1 MGHKKMTRSEFFGAW
16 KGVVAI
22 TLATIAGGHV
32 LTTGV
37 LFLTGFKDAWL
48 HYTLSTVFP
57 LILAPAATMPLLVIA
72 GRLRLMKEEL
82 ENLLRLDTLTELP
95 HRRAFFEKAEIVF
108 KRDSAIS
115 LMMIDVDRFKQVND
129 NYGHDFGDRVLR
141 SVAQS
146 IQCIVAQTAGAGVKF
161 AARIGGEEFAALVEG
176 LTPDAADRLAKYLV
190 EQIARLPVQGD
201 GQLVS
206 VTVSVGV
213 AHRRAGDAPGV
224 VLHAADNACYRAKR
238 LGRNQWRDADA
249 DAVQPATA
257 AVQSAA

>member
-1 MGHKKMTRSEFFGAW
+1 MGHKKMTRAEFFGAW
-16 KGVVAI
+16 KGVVII

-37 LFLTGFKDAWL
+37 LFFTGFKDAWL

-57 LILAPAATMPLLVIA
+57 LILAPAATLPLLVMA
-72 GRLRLMKEEL
+72 GRLRLMKEDL

-95 HRRAFFEKAEIVF
+95 NRRAFFEKAEIVF

-129 NYGHDFGDRVLR
+129 SYGHDFGDRVLR

-146 IQCIVAQTAGAGVKF
+146 IQCIVAQTAGAGVTF

-213 AHRRAGDAPGV
+213 AHRRAGDTPGV
-224 VLHAADNACYRAKR
+224 VLRAADNACYRAKR
-238 LGRNQWRDADA
+238 LGRNQWQDADA
-249 DAVQPATA
+249 GQPAA
-257 AVQSAA
+257 GAVQSAA

>member
-1 MGHKKMTRSEFFGAW
+1 MGHKKMTRAEFIGAW
-16 KGVVAI
+16 KGVVII

-32 LTTGV
+32 LTTGM
-37 LFLTGFKDAWL
+37 LFVIGFKDAAL
-48 HYTLSTVFP
+48 HYTLATLFP
-57 LILAPAATMPLLVIA
+57 LILAPAAALPLLVMA
-72 GRLRLMKEEL
+72 GRLRLIKDEL

-95 HRRAFFEKAEIVF
+95 NRRAFFEQAEVVF
-108 KRDSAIS
+108 KRERAIR

-146 IQCIVAQTAGAGVKF
+146 IQRIVAQTPGTGAKF
-161 AARIGGEEFAALVEG
+161 AARIGGEEFAVLIED
-176 LTPDAADRLAKYLV
+176 LTPEAADRLADYLV

-213 AHRRAGDAPGV
+213 AHRRTGNTPGT
-224 VLHAADNACYRAKR
+224 VLRVADNACYRAKR
-238 LGRNQWRDADA
+238 LGRNQWCDAA
-249 DAVQPATA
+249 AIERPLPALTA
-257 AVQSAA
+257 A